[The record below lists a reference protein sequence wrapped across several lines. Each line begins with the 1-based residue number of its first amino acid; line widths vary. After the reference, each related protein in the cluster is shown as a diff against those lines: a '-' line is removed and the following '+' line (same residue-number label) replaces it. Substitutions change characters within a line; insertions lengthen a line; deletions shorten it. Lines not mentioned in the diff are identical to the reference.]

1 LKSKTDITFLI
12 LNYKE
17 IVMGEKTDKEALK
30 ELRSK
35 RKTSIERA
43 KKAIK
48 TQNNIIKTIKEQIK
62 TEGKTVPEIAQ
73 ATNISTNQVL
83 LYVATLRKYGVLT
96 EGAKDGDYF
105 KYLLAG

>member
-1 LKSKTDITFLI
+1 
-12 LNYKE
+12 
-17 IVMGEKTDKEALK
+17 MGEKTDKEALK
-30 ELRSK
+30 ELRAK

-48 TQNNIIKTIKEQIK
+48 TQNNIIRTIKEQIK

-83 LYVATLRKYGVLT
+83 LYVATLRKYGILT

-105 KYLLAG
+105 KYQLAG